1 MPSSVLPKLPLALF
15 GVVEPV
21 LLYAI
26 TDLPLASNVLKI
38 NHRLWAYINH
48 LQQPHQ
54 FYASQIPNAGTLAST
69 PFPQQAQILVY
80 QLGNV
85 YLLLALLALV
95 CCWTTSRSV
104 VRGYLAAVA
113 LADLGHI
120 YAVYRVLGSETFWD
134 VGQWNDMI
142 WGSVGVS
149 AILHVNRLATL
160 LGVFGR
166 VGV

>member
-1 MPSSVLPKLPLALF
+1 M
-15 GVVEPV
+15 
-21 LLYAI
+21 
-26 TDLPLASNVLKI
+26 
-38 NHRLWAYINH
+38 NH
-48 LQQPHQ
+48 LQAPHQ
-54 FYASQIPNAGTLAST
+54 FYADQIPNAGSLAAV

-85 YLLLALLALV
+85 YLLLALLAVV

-104 VRGYLAAVA
+104 IRGYLAAVA

-120 YAVYRVLGSETFWD
+120 YAVYRVLGHETFWD

-149 AILHVNRLATL
+149 AFLHVNRLATL
-160 LGVFGR
+160 LGVYGK
-166 VGV
+166 VGL

>member
-38 NHRLWAYINH
+38 NHRLWAYMNH